1 MKKLLDD
8 YFSYLRNIKGLS
20 DNTLE
25 AYKRDLLQFNEY
37 LDVNDSIK
45 LTEVNKTQI
54 ITYLMYLQNK
64 NRAGTTINRI
74 LSSLRCF
81 YQYLLNNKL
90 IDEDPTF
97 NLKGPQSVKKQPD
110 ILTPKEVDKFLSLP
124 KVTNYKG
131 ARDKAMLELL
141 YGTGMRVSELVSLD
155 LENINLEIGYIEIG
169 MKSSEERVVPIGKV
183 VNKYLKNYIDNF
195 RKKVL
200 KNKNEKALFLNYRGK
215 RLTRQGFWKIV
226 KNYTKQIRVNKNITP
241 QTLRH
246 SFVIHLLESGA
257 NLEMVQEILGH
268 SNISIINS
276 VQLRDVYKKTHP
288 RV

>member
-183 VNKYLKNYIDNF
+183 VNEYLKNYIDNF